1 MVATLQP
8 FWCCDWFFIYCGAF
22 DFEKIIASFEGL
34 SSFYIIFLLCSALCL
49 VNFLIVSFFVKE
61 SSGEH
66 LEIENNFNFLKK
78 DFFALSLKTV
88 TILLYLFCIY
98 FSWLFFLKFYQVYLY
113 EVHSL
118 TEADC
123 LLMTSFLGFCCCLWQ
138 AIRFFFRVERF
149 DYYGWLVSCTS
160 LMLLNFLAYQY
171 LTSFTALIV
180 MTLSM
185 SFTFAVIVPS
195 TLSLLFSK
203 GSEEKTYK
211 ASLYQSVKALAQILA
226 PLSSGFILSSS
237 GASPVFLNLTLM
249 GFALFLLIFKR
260 DIFCKKTEGEA
271 SLSSQTS
278 H

>member
-1 MVATLQP
+1 
-8 FWCCDWFFIYCGAF
+8 
-22 DFEKIIASFEGL
+22 
-34 SSFYIIFLLCSALCL
+34 
-49 VNFLIVSFFVKE
+49 
-61 SSGEH
+61 
-66 LEIENNFNFLKK
+66 
-78 DFFALSLKTV
+78 
-88 TILLYLFCIY
+88 
-98 FSWLFFLKFYQVYLY
+98 
-113 EVHSL
+113 
-118 TEADC
+118 
-123 LLMTSFLGFCCCLWQ
+123 MTSFLVF
-138 AIRFFFRVERF
+138 AVV
-149 DYYGWLVSCTS
+149 YGKPFVFSLESSDLTIMSSSCTS

-260 DIFCKKTEGEA
+260 DIFCKKSGGGEA
-271 SLSSQTS
+271 SLSSQS
-278 H
+278 S